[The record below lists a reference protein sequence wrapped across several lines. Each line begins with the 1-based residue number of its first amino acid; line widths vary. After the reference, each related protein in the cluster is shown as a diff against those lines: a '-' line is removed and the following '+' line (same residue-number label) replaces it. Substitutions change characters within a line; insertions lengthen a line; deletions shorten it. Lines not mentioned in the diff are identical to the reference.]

1 MVNGAGPEEDPAAEA
16 VAQEERRLKDLRNE
30 RDRATY
36 KAKQEAKKLAKKQE
50 AAAIIRSRRARR
62 VAAAAG

>member
-1 MVNGAGPEEDPAAEA
+1 M
-16 VAQEERRLKDLRNE
+16 KDLRNE
-30 RDRATY
+30 KDRAAY

-62 VAAAAG
+62 VAAVAG